1 MEGVKSVNCTTNIQ
15 DECVCLVRG
24 RETKYEE
31 QEENFSALS
40 KKRGGGK
47 KSVSNKWRVCVW
59 QPGKGGKEKMKAL
72 SYLL

>member
-15 DECVCLVRG
+15 DECVCLRG

-40 KKRGGGK
+40 KK
-47 KSVSNKWRVCVW
+47 SH
-59 QPGKGGKEKMKAL
+59 
-72 SYLL
+72 